1 MYSLPTPTPNIEYD
15 IHTAIFSKL
24 RLILPVMSKATNGG
38 RATDSWSVL
47 ASGEWETGDE
57 LLVRLTDAM
66 RDIGPDDGTVLYD
79 HVAIDAMLDALAPSG
94 SRGVSEIRFEYGRYE
109 IKVTQAGVIAASPD
123 PATSP
128 QSPEPPS

>member
-1 MYSLPTPTPNIEYD
+1 
-15 IHTAIFSKL
+15 
-24 RLILPVMSKATNGG
+24 MSEATNGG

-47 ASGEWETGDE
+47 ASGEWESGDE

-66 RDIGPDDGTVLYD
+66 RDLGPDDDTVLYD

-109 IKVTQAGVIAASPD
+109 IKVTQTGVIAASPD
-123 PATSP
+123 PAVSP
-128 QSPEPPS
+128 QPPEPPS